1 MGKRSS
7 FARRERDSHSFRHG
21 HNCRG
26 ERTSEYEI
34 WAGIKQRTGN
44 QANKLYPYYGG
55 RGVTMCARWQDDFE
69 AFLNDVGVRPSAHH
83 SLDRID
89 NSKDYQPDNVRWATR
104 TEQSRNRRNNI
115 IVTFRGIDV
124 CLSEACEMAGQ
135 PYKRVWR
142 RMRGGWS
149 FDRAIQPI
157 EARHG

>member
-7 FARRERDSHSFRHG
+7 FARRERDSHSLRHG

-26 ERTSEYEI
+26 KRSSEYEI

-44 QANKLYPYYGG
+44 QASKLYHYYGG
-55 RGVTMCARWQDDFE
+55 RGVTMCARWHDDFE
-69 AFLNDVGVRPSAHH
+69 SFLNDVGLRPSVHH
-83 SLDRID
+83 SLDRVD
-89 NSKDYQPDNVRWATR
+89 NSKGYQPGNVRWATR

-115 IVTFRGIDV
+115 VVTFRGIDV

-142 RMRGGWS
+142 RMRDGWP
-149 FDRAIQPI
+149 FERAIQPM